1 MAPHP
6 AKVSSSTTRVPPSE
20 KMVHPWKSLPL
31 SRVAVRTLTE
41 DREEWHKEL
50 QRHCDEV
57 YPQIRRRRKKYKKTE
72 LNFTEEGRTAEITLD
87 LVLQAG
93 AKMSDNKVN
102 GPQEAIVSDMIKQLP
117 LEKDLHHYEVFS
129 RTLLGSDGISKFV
142 KDCETGLLEKAG
154 C

>member
-57 YPQIRRRRKKYKKTE
+57 YRDQEETE
-72 LNFTEEGRTAEITLD
+72 EVQENKLNFTEEGRTAEITLD
-87 LVLQAG
+87 LFLQAG
-93 AKMSDNKVN
+93 AKMSDNKVH
-102 GPQEAIVSDMIKQLP
+102 GPEDAIVSDMIKQLP
-117 LEKDLHHYEVFS
+117 LEKIYTSWL
-129 RTLLGSDGISKFV
+129 DGISKFV
-142 KDCETGLLEKAG
+142 KDCETGLLEKTG